1 MTTYVA
7 PPRRLHECF
16 SDCVRMGGDS
26 ETGGGGSRGLPA
38 GR

>member
-1 MTTYVA
+1 MTTCVA

-26 ETGGGGSRGLPA
+26 EAGGESRGLPA